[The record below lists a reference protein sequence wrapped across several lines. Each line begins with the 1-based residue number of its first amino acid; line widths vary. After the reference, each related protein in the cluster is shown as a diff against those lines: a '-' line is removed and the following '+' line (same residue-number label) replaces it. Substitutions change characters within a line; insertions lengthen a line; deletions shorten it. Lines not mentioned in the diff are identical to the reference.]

1 VKELAFG
8 KDRRLRKR
16 ADFLRVQSSGLRVPS
31 PHFTLLVAARPDEAS
46 APARLGIVASAK
58 VGGAVKRNRIKRLC
72 RECFRLW
79 PDFAPNG
86 VDVVVVARS
95 GAHELGLAEVRAEWE
110 RAHRTLQKRAAEAL
124 ARTPRRDHVS
134 PRRPGT

>member
-1 VKELAFG
+1 MAFAFG

-16 ADFLRVQSSGLRVPS
+16 ADFLRVQSTGLRVPS
-31 PHFTLLVAARPDEAS
+31 PHFTLLVAARPDDPS
-46 APARLGIVASAK
+46 MPARFGIVASSK
-58 VGGAVKRNRIKRLC
+58 VGGAVKRNRIKRVC

-86 VDVVVVARS
+86 VDVVVVARA

-110 RAHRTLQKRAAEAL
+110 HAHRALQKRAVEAL
-124 ARTPRRDHVS
+124 ARSSMRHHVS
-134 PRRPGT
+134 PRRPET